1 MLLAYSITSALALS
15 VLPESFNRPFAVPT
29 GVALIG
35 LGVSLWG
42 DQRRQAETVGALTGR
57 CG

>member
-1 MLLAYSITSALALS
+1 VLLAYSITSALALS

-35 LGVSLWG
+35 LASRSGATSA
-42 DQRRQAETVGALTGR
+42 RQAETVGA
-57 CG
+57 

>member
-1 MLLAYSITSALALS
+1 VLLAYSITSALALS

-35 LGVSLWG
+35 LASRSGATSA
-42 DQRRQAETVGALTGR
+42 RQAETVGALTGR